1 MRKERMDLRANH
13 IPSNKVE
20 LLFVKSKVFLHPTK
34 AKKDNVSGFL
44 TLSRG
49 SDFSNRDILMS
60 FTPESQL
67 PKDVLRLYEDADL
80 ASLEIVRSIKNRR
93 GDKKRKP
100 YVVPKPSSGTFGFS
114 FSMPLSMIY
123 SIQFRRPSIGWWY
136 GSIITYLASGEKLP
150 IVFFHDDES
159 SSTLKNQKARN
170 QLFNPFDEG
179 GDIYWGGKD
188 FLEALSCF
196 ADVPNSTLEPT
207 IYLVNP
213 ESNDLRNF
221 APLPKSRNK
230 DDSASNKASQASPF
244 NDFITNAKWKVL
256 ETVASLTAKTRNHVT
271 DVVNEHAPPQVKQ
284 LLQKPE
290 IQRIGNDYES
300 ARVYLAKWAVQV
312 KEEAEEAQQ
321 KYMLSDDIYRKINYE
336 IGDDPDILTDEEINT
351 VSRRNPISKVE
362 WDGFFD
368 SSGRLLITV
377 LEVKDRI
384 FHGGLEE
391 DVRKDAWPFL
401 LEIFPWDS
409 SAEDRKVLMESYE
422 TSYFRFKQKW
432 MEDESTRNSEYWI
445 DQKHR
450 IEKDVHRTDR
460 NLAIFSSKNISQGS
474 EELNSKTSE
483 SIQQHSEF
491 NDDDDD
497 KFDISNITNVHLFR
511 LREILLTYN
520 EYNTS
525 LGYVQGMNDL
535 LSPLY
540 VVFEDEVTTFWTFV
554 NFMNRMEPN
563 FVGDLRGI
571 KSQMLTLN
579 QLVQFMLPNL
589 FKHLRECDSTDLF
602 FFFRMLLVWFK
613 REFEWHD
620 VLRLWEVF
628 WTNFYSSSYHLF
640 FATAILSDNER
651 IIRQNL
657 KGFDEVLKY
666 INDLSLTMN
675 RENLLIRSELLFL
688 RFRKM
693 VSIIDREKVS
703 LVGLNLSDNEGSDRV
718 TNTNGDNSHVLQI
731 SQELRLLL
739 SRK

>member
-1 MRKERMDLRANH
+1 MGLRANH

-20 LLFVKSKVFLHPTK
+20 LLFVKSKVFLHPTN

-49 SDFSNRDILMS
+49 GDFSNRDILMS

-67 PKDVLRLYEDADL
+67 PKDILRQYEEADL
-80 ASLEIVRSIKNRR
+80 ASLEIVRSIKSKQ
-93 GDKKRKP
+93 GDNKGKS
-100 YVVPKPSSGTFGFS
+100 YIVPRPASGTFGYNFS
-114 FSMPLSMIY
+114 IPLSMVY
-123 SIQFRRPSIGWWY
+123 SIQFRRPSIGLWY
-136 GSIITYLASGEKLP
+136 GSIITYLANGEKLP
-150 IVFFHDDES
+150 VVFFHDGES

-170 QLFNPFDEG
+170 QLFSPFDEG
-179 GDIYWGGKD
+179 GNIYWGGKD
-188 FLEALSCF
+188 FLETLSCF
-196 ADVPNSTLEPT
+196 ADTQKSTLEPT
-207 IYLVNP
+207 IYLINP

-221 APLPKSRNK
+221 APLPKSPKK
-230 DDSASNKASQASPF
+230 DDSTKNKVSPF

-256 ETVASLTAKTRNHVT
+256 ETVASFTAKTRNQVT

-321 KYMLSDDIYRKINYE
+321 KYMLSDDIYRKINFE
-336 IGDDPDILTDEEINT
+336 MGDNPNILTDEEINT

-377 LEVKDRI
+377 FEVKDRI

-409 SAEDRKVLMESYE
+409 SAQDRKVLMESYE

-432 MEDESTRNSEYWI
+432 MEDESIRKSEYWI

-460 NLAIFSSKNISQGS
+460 DLAIFSSKKISQES
-474 EELNSKTSE
+474 ERPNSKSPE
-483 SIQQHSEF
+483 SSQQHWEV

-554 NFMNRMEPN
+554 NFMNRMELN
-563 FVGDLRGI
+563 FVFDLKGI
-571 KSQMLTLN
+571 KGQMLTLN
-579 QLVQFMLPNL
+579 QLVQFMLPKL

-628 WTNFYSSSYHLF
+628 WTDFYSSSYHLF

-675 RENLLIRSELLFL
+675 REKLLIRSELLFL

-693 VSIIDREKVS
+693 ISIIDRENVS
-703 LVGLNLSDNEGSDRV
+703 LAGLTLADNKGNDNDANVNADKSD
-718 TNTNGDNSHVLQI
+718 TLQI